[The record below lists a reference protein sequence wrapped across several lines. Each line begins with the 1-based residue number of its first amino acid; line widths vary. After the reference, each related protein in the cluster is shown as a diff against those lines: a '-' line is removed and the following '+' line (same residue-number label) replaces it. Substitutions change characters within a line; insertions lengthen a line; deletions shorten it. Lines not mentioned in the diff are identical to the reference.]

1 MWLKSCKVFI
11 YVLFFH
17 AKHKKKTFL
26 AVLTWFPT
34 LGKIQDCG
42 QDGDHC
48 WWRHRPPAA
57 PPPTKYT
64 SSCEEDQR
72 LSTKGKIVSKYCNI
86 SKTPGWGSIHPPP
99 PPCTT
104 VGVWI
109 CLYVRWLIL
118 IVWPRSV
125 VTLRVLSSGSVLVLH
140 FQKAPDN
147 SKLISSSS
155 ILSIALLSLAEGG
168 SKLSSLRIQPFLIHS
183 FPAQWMDVSAER
195 FRRPLYSQATNY
207 WRSEKLRRIDW
218 WQVSVPQDTP
228 LSVLFLVTVNFGS
241 LSNQKTQ
248 VVPLFNKIGI
258 VISSLPS
265 VYG

>member
-26 AVLTWFPT
+26 AVLTWFPI

-86 SKTPGWGSIHPPP
+86 SKTQGRGSIHPPP
-99 PPCTT
+99 PLYHGGGMNLLVRPMVNTNSLAK
-104 VGVWI
+104 I
-109 CLYVRWLIL
+109 C
-118 IVWPRSV
+118 

-155 ILSIALLSLAEGG
+155 ILSIVLLSLEEGG

-183 FPAQWMDVSAER
+183 FPAQWMDVSAEC
-195 FRRPLYSQATNY
+195 FRRRLYSQATNY
-207 WRSEKLRRIDW
+207 WEVR
-218 WQVSVPQDTP
+218 
-228 LSVLFLVTVNFGS
+228 
-241 LSNQKTQ
+241 KTKKDR
-248 VVPLFNKIGI
+248 LMTG
-258 VISSLPS
+258 
-265 VYG
+265 